1 MEHELEQDWKQ
12 RAIAAEKTVEVLKRR
27 LAAIDSGAER
37 SVIRS
42 QLESMQRRAMGIERR
57 RALSELRSAELQKYS
72 ESLES
77 EVAARTRQIRT
88 IMDHVT
94 TGFLL
99 VGKSGRVE
107 PGWSKSCAALLTT
120 SELTDRPLAECLG
133 YDGAATRELEG
144 GLEQVFDDFLP
155 EELLLAQLPNRVT
168 IGKRVVALSYS
179 VVRDGGAVVSILLTL
194 TDISSQIEAEAAA
207 RRAQALVSILSQLTT
222 FRLYVSDVNHLLVE
236 AEDGIRVGDLDLVRR
251 SIHTVKGNSSV
262 YGLEEV
268 VSVCHEVESSET
280 IVRDHLARIERTL
293 HAFIDDHR
301 ALFGSAFGEGASEE
315 EVVRLSRKSF
325 QQLVDLARV
334 DAGTA
339 RRYLSESRRIPAAQL
354 AAPLEAVVERLASR
368 LGKAVDVAVVGGDVM
383 VDPEGI
389 APVLRCL
396 PHLVRNAVDHGLES
410 PEERG
415 EKPPRG
421 TLTLSFEE
429 DGDSLRIAIADDGRG
444 IDTRSVSAIA
454 KDRGLIED
462 GKELVFEEAV
472 ALVVRGGVSTANQ
485 VTDISGRG
493 VGLSATREALESVH
507 GKLSV
512 ESELGKGTTIRLICP
527 IVVPD
532 AA

>member
-1 MEHELEQDWKQ
+1 MEQDLEQDWKQ
-12 RAIAAEKTVEVLKRR
+12 RAIAAEKTVDVLKRR
-27 LAAIDSGAER
+27 LSAIDSGEER

-42 QLESMQRRAMGIERR
+42 QLESVQRRAMGIERR
-57 RALSELRSAELQKYS
+57 RALSELRSVELQRYS
-72 ESLES
+72 ESLEG

-99 VGKSGRVE
+99 VAKSARVE
-107 PGWSKSCAALLTT
+107 TGWSKSCSSLL
-120 SELTDRPLAECLG
+120 SKDDLTDRPLADCLG
-133 YDGAATRELEG
+133 FDKGATLELEG

-155 EELLLAQLPNRVT
+155 EELLLAQLPNRVS
-168 IGKRVVALSYS
+168 IGERMVGLSYS
-179 VVRDGGAVVSILLTL
+179 VVRDQGGVSAVLVTL
-194 TDISSQIEAEAAA
+194 TDISSQVEAEAAA
-207 RRAQALVSILSQLTT
+207 RRAQALVAILSQLTT

-236 AEDGIRVGDLDLVRR
+236 AQDGLQAGDVDLVRR

-268 VSVCHEVESSET
+268 VSVCHEVEASET
-280 IVRDHLARIERTL
+280 IVRDHLARIDRTL
-293 HAFIDDHR
+293 RTFIDDHR
-301 ALFGSAFGEGASEE
+301 ALFGSGFGESSSEE
-315 EVVRLSRKSF
+315 DVVRLSRKSF
-325 QQLVDLARV
+325 QHLVDLAGI

-368 LGKAVDVAVVGGDVM
+368 LGKAVDVSVVGGEVL

-396 PHLVRNAVDHGLES
+396 PHLVRNAVDHGLEV
-410 PEERG
+410 PDERG
-415 EKPPRG
+415 EKSPRG
-421 TLTLSFEE
+421 RLTLSFEE
-429 DGDSLRIAIADDGRG
+429 VGDSLRIAVADDGRG
-444 IDTRSVSAIA
+444 IDTRSVAA
-454 KDRGLIED
+454 VARDRGLIEAGRD
-462 GKELVFEEAV
+462 LVFDEAV
-472 ALVVRGGVSTANQ
+472 ALVVQGGVSTANQ

-493 VGLSATREALESVH
+493 VGLSATREALEAVH

-512 ESELGKGTTIRLICP
+512 QSELGKGTTIQLTCP
-527 IVVPD
+527 LVVPN